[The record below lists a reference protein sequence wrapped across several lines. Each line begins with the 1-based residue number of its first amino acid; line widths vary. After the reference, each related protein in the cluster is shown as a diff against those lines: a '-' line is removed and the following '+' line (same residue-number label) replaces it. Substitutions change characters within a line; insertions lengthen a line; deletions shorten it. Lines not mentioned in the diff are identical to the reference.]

1 MTKTADTM
9 TAAVLA
15 GSCNLEVKEV
25 LMPKAGPG
33 ELLIKVSSCGVC
45 GSDIHMWKQ
54 GKPWGEGLTDFI
66 LGHEFCGTVVVPSDS
81 KFKVGDRVTFW
92 ANLYCGTCDMCR
104 QGLEHLCRAVG
115 GKNYIGFVQNG
126 GYAQFFKGPAKN
138 AYLLPDSVSDLAA
151 ATIDPLMVAY
161 HAVKSSNPGLN
172 SKVLIA
178 GSGIIGSF
186 IADLCRKK
194 GASYIAMTAPNDT
207 KTRKPREL
215 KLCDD
220 YFLSTDP
227 DLDDKLSKAA
237 PGGFDVCFEAVGN
250 QGAFASLLRSVKP
263 GGTVVMIG
271 NTISPEISF
280 EMNRAVLNEV
290 TLMGSVSCTEK
301 EFTETIDLIATGFIE
316 PERFVTDI
324 VDLHKLQETLK
335 RQGTIDD
342 PLLKAVCLPNGKQ
355 D

>member
-1 MTKTADTM
+1 M
-9 TAAVLA
+9 
-15 GSCNLEVKEV
+15 
-25 LMPKAGPG
+25 
-33 ELLIKVSSCGVC
+33 
-45 GSDIHMWKQ
+45 
-54 GKPWGEGLTDFI
+54 
-66 LGHEFCGTVVVPSDS
+66 
-81 KFKVGDRVTFW
+81 
-92 ANLYCGTCDMCR
+92 
-104 QGLEHLCRAVG
+104 
-115 GKNYIGFVQNG
+115 
-126 GYAQFFKGPAKN
+126 
-138 AYLLPDSVSDLAA
+138 PDSVSDLAA

-161 HAVKSSNPGLN
+161 HAVKRSNPGLN

-194 GASYIAMTAPNDT
+194 GASYIAMTAPNNI
-207 KTRKPREL
+207 KTRKPKEL
-215 KLCDD
+215 ELCDD

-263 GGTVVMIG
+263 GGKVVMIG

-316 PERFVTDI
+316 PEKFVTDI
-324 VDLHKLQETLK
+324 VDLHKLQETFK